1 MLASIFTCRQKCL
14 RFKTCYPYIFIQ
26 YGEGNKVSQLIVP
39 ASKKVLILA
48 VMSVMVVASMV
59 DTSIVRLSAFT
70 GGLAHIWNLIAFS
83 ILVLI
88 YSVGQYVILNFI
100 KKSIEISKIKPVNT
114 IHKIVSIIQWI
125 IISLLV
131 IIISQMIF
139 TSSYSLL
146 LLKIIVLISSGLS
159 IVLLAFLSKK
169 FFVWFRLSRDIV
181 VISYAIAILILTVN
195 VFFMVVYVID
205 MLNSREDDTR
215 YTQSPV

>member
-1 MLASIFTCRQKCL
+1 MAI
-14 RFKTCYPYIFIQ
+14 
-26 YGEGNKVSQLIVP
+26 
-39 ASKKVLILA
+39 
-48 VMSVMVVASMV
+48 MVVASIV
-59 DTSIVRLSAFT
+59 DTSIVRLGAFT
-70 GGLAHIWNLIAFS
+70 GGLAPMWNLIAFS

-100 KKSIEISKIKPVNT
+100 KEKIEISKIKPVNT
-114 IHKIVSIIQWI
+114 IHKIVSIIHWI

-131 IIISQMIF
+131 IIMSQMIF

-181 VISYAIAILILTVN
+181 VISYAVAMLMLTIN

-205 MLNSREDDTR
+205 MLNSREDDAR
-215 YTQSPV
+215 YTQSPVINVTNASNIFNTMYFIGSIFSFILVWVATVILLRYYSKRIGTAK